1 VCLRGEGGADWGRSM
16 NRRRIFEHRGSFLA
30 FEELLRALL
39 DIGLLFQ
46 SYFFQLNPMVG
57 GLTARSS
64 NPRICAAENLAAFE
78 DDFAPPA
85 KPVGLNLNIGTFA
98 AALPSFL
105 LFQR

>member
-1 VCLRGEGGADWGRSM
+1 
-16 NRRRIFEHRGSFLA
+16 
-30 FEELLRALL
+30 
-39 DIGLLFQ
+39 
-46 SYFFQLNPMVG
+46 MVG